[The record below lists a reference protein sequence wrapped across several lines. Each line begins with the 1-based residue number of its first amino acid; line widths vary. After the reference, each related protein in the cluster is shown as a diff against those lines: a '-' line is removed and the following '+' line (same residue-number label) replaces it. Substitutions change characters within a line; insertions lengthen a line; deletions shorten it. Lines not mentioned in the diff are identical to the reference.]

1 MAPALFKRQA
11 CYLGQ
16 AYCDPGDIDSGS
28 DDWWWSSTGLAV
40 RYIIFIA
47 LFFLFVF
54 YFLGGYIH
62 ARRRILAGKPP
73 LAYHRWMVRR
83 QEWRWSQQQQHNSD
97 PYRQPG
103 SYPMQSFQPP
113 PPAYNQWDAPP
124 VYQPPA
130 GGSKTMADQNIR
142 PVAPEE
148 RESGEGSSAN
158 MVYPPPVH
166 PPPNHI
172 TQ

>member
-1 MAPALFKRQA
+1 MFITIYPFKVRTDERVQ
-11 CYLGQ
+11 
-16 AYCDPGDIDSGS
+16 
-28 DDWWWSSTGLAV
+28 TGLAV

-47 LFFLFVF
+47 LFLFFVG

-62 ARRRILAGKPP
+62 ARRRILAGKTP

-83 QEWRWSQQQQHNSD
+83 HEYRWSPRQQYNPD
-97 PYRQPG
+97 PYRQTG

-142 PVAPEE
+142 PVTAEE

-158 MVYPPPVH
+158 MVYPSPAH
-166 PPPNHI
+166 PPSNHI